1 MKEMITVADKKRFI
15 HWFLEHFNLKNP
27 EAEWLLQYVA
37 SNENLLARTHFTDR
51 FQRSPKA
58 LFMSTTCVNMTA
70 FKFYKNR
77 RVTSDVEKAFLDLH
91 NHPNEDL
98 YITLYFRDRAHSPEY
113 ASVIEGQETESPI
126 LSQKDVML
134 GLEAEMW
141 LDKVQ
146 FEHHCAV
153 LRKNIDEAL
162 DRGDRD
168 AFLQLTSQYKALLE
182 TQA

>member
-1 MKEMITVADKKRFI
+1 MREIITVADKKRFI

-37 SNENLLARTHFTDR
+37 SNESLLEKTHFTDR
-51 FQRSPKA
+51 LERSPKA

-91 NHPNEDL
+91 NHPNEEL
-98 YITLYFRDRAHSPEY
+98 YITLYFRDRAHCVEY
-113 ASVIEGQETESPI
+113 SAVLESQEAELKVQSKRDIMT
-126 LSQKDVML
+126 

-141 LDKVQ
+141 LDHVQ
-146 FEHHCAV
+146 YDHQCTF
-153 LRKNIDEAL
+153 LRQRIDEAL
-162 DRGDRD
+162 DRKDRS
-168 AFLQLTSQYKALLE
+168 AFAELSYQYKALLRTWE
-182 TQA
+182 